1 MKYWTS
7 LELSCYYT
15 INVAALFY
23 SFIYQDWG
31 KLKDFSIV
39 KCNSLKLHSCC
50 CYCFVSLTTQWKV
63 RKGRKILAKW
73 NSIHWFSLPKN
84 ENKRYHLI
92 AALLIKEYF
101 HPYHST
107 FGANHVMTVS
117 ENFLFPKL
125 GYYPD
130 ITFLLFP
137 LFILLMVVT
146 NNRKKYPI
154 YLLMMSQKSQ
164 TSVKSKHFW
173 RDRIIARIKPSF
185 LSNSFP
191 L

>member
-1 MKYWTS
+1 MQF
-7 LELSCYYT
+7 
-15 INVAALFY
+15 INITQFLLLLFC
-23 SFIYQDWG
+23 
-31 KLKDFSIV
+31 FS
-39 KCNSLKLHSCC
+39 
-50 CYCFVSLTTQWKV
+50 TTYWKV
-63 RKGRKILAKW
+63 RKCWMILAKR

-84 ENKRYHLI
+84 KNKKYPI
-92 AALLIKEYF
+92 AVLLIKDYF

-154 YLLMMSQKSQ
+154 YLLRMSQKSQ
-164 TSVKSKHFW
+164 TFVKSKHFW
-173 RDRIIARIKPSF
+173 RVRIIAI
-185 LSNSFP
+185 L
-191 L
+191 LE